1 MTKLVLIVSAWM
13 LKTISVGEVWPTLL
27 ILIGSLLTK
36 SSLTLLKIMPSKAIT
51 ILYNDYDMKKGLLI
65 VYSGPSGVGKS
76 TVREI
81 FSKDESLKL
90 TYSISMTT
98 RAPRE
103 GEKEGVDYF
112 FVSKERFLQAIENG
126 ELLEHA
132 CFVDNYYGSPRAYI
146 EKLRN
151 QGKNVILEIEID
163 GAKQVM
169 EKVPECVSIYV
180 LPPSME
186 ELEKRIRGRNTEK
199 EEVILSRLNKAKE
212 EIKLAGIY
220 KYNVVNN
227 DIEKTAL
234 EITNIIKKEMEAQ

>member
-1 MTKLVLIVSAWM
+1 
-13 LKTISVGEVWPTLL
+13 
-27 ILIGSLLTK
+27 
-36 SSLTLLKIMPSKAIT
+36 
-51 ILYNDYDMKKGLLI
+51 MKKGLLI
-65 VYSGPSGVGKS
+65 IYSGPSGVGKS
-76 TVREI
+76 TVRDVFMKEE
-81 FSKDESLKL
+81 DLNL

-98 RAPRE
+98 RAMRE

-163 GAKQVM
+163 GAKQVR